1 MNINKNK
8 IFNPY
13 IYCYT
18 TPTIPEHDGWCKIG
32 YTDSETPE
40 ECVRSQGLRVSAP
53 TKLEWAKPA
62 RFENSEATP
71 FKDHI
76 FHDFLVTVKHVKR
89 KEDPNYKGNKKPEYF
104 NITPDQARDYLNEF
118 KDLPNTILKENT
130 NTLIL
135 NQSYSLREE
144 QEQAVNL
151 TIDIM
156 SKEGRKEVLL
166 NAKPRFGKTLT
177 VYHYCKR
184 ENLKN
189 ILIVT
194 NRPVIVTSWFNDY
207 MKFLDTNTYKFV
219 TKYKDDL
226 DPEYCLSVKEWNEL
240 PNQEDYKLIEFISLQ
255 DLKGSK
261 WFSKKGINKLKEES
275 NREWD
280 ILIIDESH
288 EGVETFKTEVA
299 FNQIKRQRTI
309 YLSGTPF
316 KQVASDKF
324 EKGSIFNWTYADEQE
339 KKANWDYDI
348 DDVNPYEE
356 LPRMNLFTFRLT
368 DMFAKPSD
376 LDSSDV
382 DKYFDLNDFFACNK
396 DGKGSIFVNDSDIDL
411 FLDKLTQDPH
421 YPFANPDF
429 EGQINHSL
437 WLLDRV
443 NSAKALKRKLDNH
456 PFFKGKYKVVLA
468 AGDGKVE
475 DEETVDNP
483 YKEVTQ
489 AISTNLKT
497 ITLSVGKLTT
507 GVTIPEWSAVF
518 MLCNVKSPSLY
529 IQATFRAQNPGIIK
543 QADGTYTKK
552 QNAYIFDF
560 DPSRTLDIMDQYA
573 NDLYQDTAEGK
584 GTKNQRLENIE
595 RLIKYFPIYG
605 EDEKGEMVPYN
616 SNDVVTIP
624 SKIKAIEIVKHGFMS
639 NLLFQN
645 IGRLFNDKR
654 ALEILSNVKENSQHT
669 LTTKPKYNEDGDV
682 EVDIDA
688 IENEADELLN
698 EVDDNSIEQDQEELQ
713 NNTNKQV
720 QDYISTFKSN
730 NNEEVQNRENAFNN
744 YIEERCNYSKKIVTT
759 ALDKS
764 PNTIYN
770 RSKIENNA
778 VAGLRE
784 KLTESQ
790 INYNIECEKR
800 QEAFELALNQANT
813 KEEMKELTAKKAQED
828 ADAELDH
835 LCELKLI
842 EKQFIGSMI
851 SDTIKESKETLQ
863 EKENKKAENEFAYP
877 KLRAFSRAIPS
888 FLMAYGDSNTTCKT
902 LARVINSEMFKE
914 MTGIDLADYVY
925 FIDKE
930 YFNEAVFNSS
940 IKEFLNLKDKLS
952 NYFEDTDEDI
962 FDYIPPQKTNQIFTP
977 KKVVKEMV
985 DFLEQN
991 DPGCFD
997 DPNHTF
1003 IDPYMK
1009 SGLYI
1014 TEIVKKLFNNEKIK
1028 EAYPDDQ
1035 ERLKHIFEVQV
1046 YGLAPTEILYKIT
1059 TNFIFG
1065 FDKNNT
1071 FSRDHFKM
1079 LDANKYIGNLEE
1091 KLDEVFK

>member
-1 MNINKNK
+1 MNIQKNS
-8 IFNPY
+8 IIRPT

-18 TPTIPEHDGWCKIG
+18 TPNDKEHEGWCKIG
-32 YTDSETPE
+32 YTDRDTADHCIYKQSRRTDTQ
-40 ECVRSQGLRVSAP
+40 CVKQWESQAV
-53 TKLEWAKPA
+53 
-62 RFENSEATP
+62 FENGSYQT
-71 FKDHI
+71 FMD
-76 FHDFLVTVKHVKR
+76 HDFHKYLIALGIER
-89 KEDPNYKGNKKPEYF
+89 KESVYNGRKAPEYF
-104 NITPDQARDYLNEF
+104 KISPEKAQEYLMQFKMMVEPAKVLSKDYV
-118 KDLPNTILKENT
+118 
-130 NTLIL
+130 
-135 NQSYSLREE
+135 LREE
-144 QEQAVNL
+144 QERAVNL
-151 TIDIM
+151 TMDVM

-177 VYHYCKR
+177 VYHYCQR
-184 ENLKN
+184 EKLKK

-194 NRPVIVTSWFNDY
+194 NRPVIATSWYNDY
-207 MKFLDTNTYKFV
+207 VKFLNTDKYIFV
-219 TKYKDDL
+219 SNCGEVRDRQYCISRDDWDKTL
-226 DPEYCLSVKEWNEL
+226 NKN
-240 PNQEDYKLIEFISLQ
+240 DYNLIEFISLQ

-261 WFSKKGINKLKEES
+261 WFGGQLPKLKEVADTQ
-275 NREWD
+275 WD
-280 ILIIDESH
+280 ILVIDESH
-288 EGVETFKTEVA
+288 EGVETFKSDIA
-299 FNQIKRQRTI
+299 FQHIKRERTI

-316 KQVASDKF
+316 KQVAGDKF
-324 EKGSIFNWTYADEQE
+324 ENGSIFNWTYADEQE
-339 KKANWDYDI
+339 RKANWDYDI

-356 LPRMNLFTFRLT
+356 LPRMNLFTYRLT
-368 DMFAKPSD
+368 DMFKKPSD

-382 DKYFDLNDFFACNK
+382 DKYFDLNEFFECN
-396 DGKGSIFVNDSDIDL
+396 GGSFVNNGDVDI
-411 FLDKLTQDPH
+411 FLDNLANDPR
-421 YPFANPDF
+421 YPFSNPEF
-429 EGQINHSL
+429 NGQVNHSL

-443 NSAKALKRKLDNH
+443 NSAKALAKKLQNH
-456 PFFKGKYKVVLA
+456 PKFSQYKIVVA
-468 AGDGKVE
+468 AGDGRID
-475 DEETVDNP
+475 DEEKVDKSFN
-483 YKEVTQ
+483 KVID
-489 AISTNLKT
+489 AISKYEKT
-497 ITLSVGKLTT
+497 ITISVGQLTT

-529 IQATFRAQNPGIIK
+529 IQATFRAQNPCRVR
-543 QADGTYTKK
+543 QSDGSFIQKD
-552 QNAYIFDF
+552 NAYVFDF
-560 DPSRTLDIMDQYA
+560 DPSRTLDIMEQYA
-573 NDLYQDTAEGK
+573 NNLYKDTADGK
-584 GTKNQRLENIE
+584 GTEAQRLENIE

-605 EDEKGEMVPYN
+605 ENENGDLVPYN
-616 SNDVVTIP
+616 AKDVVTIP
-624 SKIKAIEIVKHGFMS
+624 SKIKAVEIVKHGFMS

-645 IGRLFNDKR
+645 IGRLFNDSH
-654 ALEILSNVKENSQHT
+654 ALEILGNVKSQSQYR
-669 LTTKPKYNEDGDV
+669 LTTTPKYNENGDTQ
-682 EVDIDA
+682 I
-688 IENEADELLN
+688 EADDIEVEANKLLEEN
-698 EVDDNSIEQDQEELQ
+698 KDDTIETNQNSYQAA
-713 NNTNKQV
+713 TNKQA
-720 QDYISTFKSN
+720 QDFLATVKSDAA
-730 NNEEVQNRENAFNN
+730 EEAKKREVAHNA
-744 YIEERCNYSKKIVTT
+744 YIEERIDNAKKVVTT

-770 RSKIENNA
+770 KAKIEKD
-778 VAGLRE
+778 VVSGLKE

-790 INYNIECEKR
+790 INYDIECAKR
-800 QEAFELALNQANT
+800 KEDYDKAMSQANS

-835 LCELKLI
+835 LFEMKTI
-842 EKQFIGSMI
+842 ENNFNKSIV

-1014 TEIVKKLFNNEKIK
+1014 AEIVKRLFNNEKIK

-1071 FSRDHFKM
+1071 FNRDHFKM

-1091 KLDEVFK
+1091 KLDEIFK

>member
-40 ECVRSQGLRVSAP
+40 ECVRKQGLRVAVD
-53 TKLEWAKPA
+53 THFEWAKSA
-62 RFENSEATP
+62 RYENSKATP

-76 FHDFLVTVKHVKR
+76 FHDYLVTVKHVER
-89 KEDPNYKGNKKPEYF
+89 KEDSNYKGNRKPEYF
-104 NITPDQARDYLNEF
+104 KITPDQAKEYLNEF
-118 KDLPNTILKENT
+118 KDLPNTILKN
-130 NTLIL
+130 NDNALIL

-429 EGQINHSL
+429 EEQINHSL

-456 PFFKGKYKVVLA
+456 PFFKGRYKVVLA
-468 AGDGKVE
+468 AGDGKTE

-543 QADGTYTKK
+543 QTDGTYTKK

-669 LTTKPKYNEDGDV
+669 LTTKPKYNEDGDTF
-682 EVDIDA
+682 VDEDD
-688 IENEADELLN
+688 IEEQAGQLLDEIQ
-698 EVDDNSIEQDQEELQ
+698 DDSIEKDKEDFTNALAQDFINSFKANPEEEAKKREDAYA
-713 NNTNKQV
+713 T
-720 QDYISTFKSN
+720 YIK
-730 NNEEVQNRENAFNN
+730 ERVANA
-744 YIEERCNYSKKIVTT
+744 EKIATT
-759 ALDKS
+759 ALNKS

-770 RSKIENNA
+770 NAKIRKDLSEGLGNKLNESYINYSIECQKRLEDFNNAKSKATSKEELRELTEKKIAADKLAEEEFLFEQQLIEN
-778 VAGLRE
+778 E
-784 KLTESQ
+784 
-790 INYNIECEKR
+790 Y
-800 QEAFELALNQANT
+800 T
-813 KEEMKELTAKKAQED
+813 KS
-828 ADAELDH
+828 
-835 LCELKLI
+835 I
-842 EKQFIGSMI
+842 V
-851 SDTIKESKETLQ
+851 SDTMKESKETLQ

-1014 TEIVKKLFNNEKIK
+1014 TEIVKRLFNNEKIK

-1091 KLDEVFK
+1091 KLDEIFK